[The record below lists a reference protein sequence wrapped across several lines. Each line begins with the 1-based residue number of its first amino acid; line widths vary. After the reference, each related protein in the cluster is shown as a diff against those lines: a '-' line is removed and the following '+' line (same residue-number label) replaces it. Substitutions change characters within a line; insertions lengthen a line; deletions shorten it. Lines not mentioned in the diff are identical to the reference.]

1 MAANTGSS
9 RVSRLGPIAG
19 VLTGGLWVILE
30 IVFIFNLGPGLAG
43 GPVFVLP
50 VTSILFALG
59 LQRVLRKSSAGF
71 AAIGAIFFGAAF
83 VELLV
88 GGILASSLP
97 SSLPGGFLT
106 VTILASVLLSVA
118 LVTFGFAQWNASE
131 FPKWNAYL
139 AFVTVVASW
148 VSPLVASLTG
158 PLAFSGRLLLFAAWI
173 FATAGFLWRAGVKVA
188 ASEPPA

>member
-1 MAANTGSS
+1 MAANTGAS

-30 IVFIFNLGPGLAG
+30 IVFISNLGPGLAI

-50 VTSILFALG
+50 VASILFALG
-59 LQRVLRKSSAGF
+59 LQRVLRKSSAML

-83 VELLV
+83 IELLV
-88 GGILASSLP
+88 GGILA

-106 VTILASVLLSVA
+106 VTILASALLSVA

-139 AFVTVVASW
+139 AFVTVVAFW

-188 ASEPPA
+188 ASAPAA